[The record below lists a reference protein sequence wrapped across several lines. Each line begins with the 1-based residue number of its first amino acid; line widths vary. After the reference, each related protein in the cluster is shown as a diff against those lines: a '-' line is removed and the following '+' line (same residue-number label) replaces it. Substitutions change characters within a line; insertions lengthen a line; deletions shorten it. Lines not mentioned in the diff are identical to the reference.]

1 MVWPKADQYKQVSL
15 HCTGKGELY
24 PNYMGHRT
32 CCKLSYV
39 LAVILCP
46 RWLKI
51 VLGMITSSHLSLSLY
66 FPILSY
72 PQDVNDNEPDFTEG
86 VYSASVMENYVP
98 VDPIATVSASDNDI
112 GTNSQLVYSL
122 ADIFP
127 DSIAINS
134 ITGDIYLLEPLD
146 FELTESFTI
155 QVSYCSREGRATGAS
170 LAVD

>member
-1 MVWPKADQYKQVSL
+1 
-15 HCTGKGELY
+15 
-24 PNYMGHRT
+24 
-32 CCKLSYV
+32 
-39 LAVILCP
+39 
-46 RWLKI
+46 
-51 VLGMITSSHLSLSLY
+51 MITSISLSLSLY
-66 FPILSY
+66 FHILSY
-72 PQDVNDNEPDFTEG
+72 PQDVNDNEPVFTDQG
-86 VYSASVMENYVP
+86 VYSATVMENYVP
-98 VDPIATVSASDNDI
+98 VDPIATVSASDSDI

-134 ITGDIYLLEPLD
+134 TTGDIYLLEPLD